1 MTWEMAEPNDI
12 RRFFTSPP
20 RNASSQPVP
29 AAGTPE
35 RSAAAPNHQTPL
47 QRTWRANRRIV
58 ESDSDGADPEVQGNH
73 DAGAAE
79 DLHTPPSDE
88 NGGRAATD
96 QPHGSCDEPL
106 EMTPARGGANAALAQ
121 PADATAAIEISE
133 SDADDDI
140 WIRPPAARRT
150 SAQEQRAP
158 TTSTA
163 ESGRTRQGRVSPVRQ
178 TRNTRRRYEAAAEES
193 STDSSS
199 DNSDNW
205 MCVESDTDAEDL
217 YRSAVAGVRNA
228 RASRQQLR
236 RSTNTCPVCAKF
248 ASFLQHFI

>member
-1 MTWEMAEPNDI
+1 MADPNDI
-12 RRFFTSPP
+12 RRFFTTPP
-20 RNASSQPVP
+20 RNASSQQVP
-29 AAGTPE
+29 AASTPE
-35 RSAAAPNHQTPL
+35 RRAEAANHQTPL
-47 QRTWRANRRIV
+47 QRTWRASRRIV
-58 ESDSDGADPEVQGNH
+58 ESESDGADPEVPRNH

-79 DLHTPPSDE
+79 DHHTPPSDE
-88 NGGRAATD
+88 NGDRTATD
-96 QPHGSCDEPL
+96 QPNGSRDERH
-106 EMTPARGGANAALAQ
+106 EMMPARGGTNATSAL
-121 PADATAAIEISE
+121 PADATAAIEIND
-133 SDADDDI
+133 SDDDDDI

-150 SAQEQRAP
+150 PAPEQRAP
-158 TTSTA
+158 NPCTA
-163 ESGRTRQGRVSPVRQ
+163 ESGRTRQGGVSPVQQ

-205 MCVESDTDAEDL
+205 RCVESDTDAEDL

-248 ASFLQHFI
+248 ATLLQHFI

>member
-1 MTWEMAEPNDI
+1 MADPNDI

-20 RNASSQPVP
+20 RNASSQQVP
-29 AAGTPE
+29 AASTQE
-35 RSAAAPNHQTPL
+35 RSAAANHQTPL

-58 ESDSDGADPEVQGNH
+58 ESDSDGADPEEPGNH
-73 DAGAAE
+73 DAGTAE

-88 NGGRAATD
+88 NGDRTATD
-96 QPHGSCDEPL
+96 QPNGSRDERL
-106 EMTPARGGANAALAQ
+106 EMTPARGGANATSAQ
-121 PADATAAIEISE
+121 AADATAAIVIDD
-133 SDADDDI
+133 SDDDDDI
-140 WIRPPAARRT
+140 WIRPPAAQRT
-150 SAQEQRAP
+150 PAQVQRAP
-158 TTSTA
+158 AQCTA
-163 ESGRTRQGRVSPVRQ
+163 ESGQTRQGRVSPVQQ

-205 MCVESDTDAEDL
+205 RCVESDTDAEDL

-248 ASFLQHFI
+248 ATFLQHFI